1 MDFKP
6 VIVTGAYGCGKT
18 EFCVNYALEMRR
30 RFPRSPVFLA
40 DMDVLN
46 PYFRSREKAD
56 FLAGHGVTVIGNNI
70 NNAANQDL
78 PAISG
83 QVQRAVIAGHNL
95 IVDLAGS
102 VHGLKTLTFFKD
114 NLSDYEMWVTVNAFR
129 EESGEAEK
137 VLAFIREAQAMSG
150 LRVTGL
156 VNTSHM
162 LRQTKGWHVL
172 KGQELAREVS
182 EKSGIP
188 LVMTFVIRNVYEE
201 IKDKLKSHIV
211 VFDKLIMREEWQS

>member
-30 RFPRSPVFLA
+30 RYPKNPVFLA
-40 DMDVLN
+40 DMDVIN
-46 PYFRSREKAD
+46 PYFRSREKAG
-56 FLAGHGVTVIGNNI
+56 FLASRGVTIIGNSL

-83 QVQRAVIAGHNL
+83 QVQRAVIAGQNL

-102 VHGLKTLTFFKD
+102 VNGLKTLTFFKD
-114 NLSDYEMWVTVNAFR
+114 LLTEYEMWVTVNAFR
-129 EESGEAEK
+129 EESAAPEK
-137 VLAFIREAQAMSG
+137 VLHFIEEAQIMSG

-156 VNTSHM
+156 INTSHM
-162 LRQTKGWHVL
+162 LKQTEGRHVL
-172 KGQELAREVS
+172 RGQELAAEVS
-182 EKSGIP
+182 ERSGVP
-188 LVMTFVIRNVYEE
+188 LVLTFVIKNVYDG
-201 IKDKLKSHIV
+201 IKEKLVSPAF
-211 VFDKLIMREEWQS
+211 VFDRLIMREEWQM